1 MQIFFLP
8 MTKIPKAP
16 TSNPTQSPT
25 RQPARQPARQKDPT
39 VIRIGKR
46 IAQARKMAGFSSAK
60 KFREKLPRWPH
71 NRLSWYEAG
80 YSMPHPDDVETIA
93 RLTGASPCWIL
104 FGLGPIRSGKR
115 DLQAVRHQNLV
126 FLQREAGEDP
136 ILGLDPDSE
145 PLSDYIDNPFQ
156 HIGDRLAHRIEQAG
170 GRPRKW
176 LDEQHVESDG
186 LCSSFPDDLRELM
199 TIYSEMGPSG
209 RELLMELAKTTS
221 RHLRAKP
228 GA

>member
-1 MQIFFLP
+1 MQVLFLQ
-8 MTKIPKAP
+8 MTKTTK
-16 TSNPTQSPT
+16 S
-25 RQPARQPARQKDPT
+25 PARVKDPT
-39 VIRIGKR
+39 AVRIGKR
-46 IAQARKMAGFSSAK
+46 IAQARKMAGFSPARN
-60 KFREKLPRWPH
+60 FREQLPQWPL

-80 YSMPHPDDVETIA
+80 YSMPHPDDVELIA

-126 FLQREAGEDP
+126 FLQREAEEHQAA
-136 ILGLDPDSE
+136 GLDLAPE

-156 HIGDRLAHRIEQAG
+156 HISDRLARRIEQAG

-199 TIYSEMGPSG
+199 TIYSEMDPQG
-209 RELLMELAKTTS
+209 RTLLIELAKTTA
-221 RHLRAKP
+221 RHLPDRQA
-228 GA
+228 

>member
-1 MQIFFLP
+1 MQVLFLQ
-8 MTKIPKAP
+8 MTKTPKAP
-16 TSNPTQSPT
+16 ANNAGHNPGRS
-25 RQPARQPARQKDPT
+25 PARTKDPAA
-39 VIRIGKR
+39 VKIGKR

-60 KFREKLPRWPH
+60 KFREKLPQWPH

-93 RLTGASPCWIL
+93 RLTGASPCWIQ

-136 ILGLDPDSE
+136 IVALGPDSE

-156 HIGDRLAHRIEQAG
+156 HIDDRLARRIEQAG

-186 LCSSFPDDLRELM
+186 LCSSFPDDLHELM
-199 TIYSEMGPSG
+199 TLYSEMDARG
-209 RELLMELAKTTS
+209 RRLLFELANSTA
-221 RHLRAKP
+221 RHWQERDHP
-228 GA
+228 DP